1 MTTRTKDLFPKP
13 LRVTLISIRPCFV
26 EKILSGEKKLEFRRS
41 WAAQPVDVLV
51 IYSSAPTQR
60 IVAAANIVG
69 VTEGSPTALWEL
81 AKKKGGGV
89 TRQLIYDYFEG
100 KKTGFAIEIA
110 DVLEFERPVDPKK
123 VFKDFMPPQSFR
135 YLDAKD
141 YNKILQQSW
150 KVRT

>member
-13 LRVTLISIRPCFV
+13 PRVVLISIRPCFV
-26 EKILSGEKKLEFRRS
+26 EKILSGEKRLEFRRS
-41 WAAQPVDVLV
+41 WAANHVDVLV
-51 IYSSAPTQR
+51 IYSSSPVQK
-60 IVAAANIVG
+60 IVATVNVVG

-89 TRQLIYDYFEG
+89 TRQLIYDYFDG
-100 KKTGFAIEIA
+100 KKSGFAIEIT
-110 DVLEFERPVDPKK
+110 DVYEFQHSLDPKK
-123 VFKDFMPPQSFR
+123 MFKNFLAPQSFR

-150 KVRT
+150 KAHV